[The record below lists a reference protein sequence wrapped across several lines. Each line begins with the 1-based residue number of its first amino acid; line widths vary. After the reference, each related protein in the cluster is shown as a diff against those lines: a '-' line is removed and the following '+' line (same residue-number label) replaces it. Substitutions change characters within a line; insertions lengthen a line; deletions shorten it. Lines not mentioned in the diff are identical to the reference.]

1 MNPLDLL
8 LLRNGSKARQRAESS
23 HAISTN
29 HNEMMDQL
37 PKNNPKPRQ
46 IGTMYKSAYLRCVH
60 QDYPAPEFIAFLYS
74 TSIRHAY
81 YRGAFSN
88 FRLYHPPETTQ
99 GLLSRKVSPGLRV
112 EATSDMDATITLL
125 GLTQPFFASGRT
137 RVAQRTTPS
146 LVDTHKYCLVPVQ
159 PGHQYVA
166 LSYIWGTKTMLM
178 TQRSNLTEL
187 QKERALSTGPLAQ
200 QVARTIRDSIELVK
214 LLGERYLWV
223 DALCIVQDDGASK
236 HHQITNMSSIYAG
249 AKLTII
255 SAQASDAWHG
265 LRGLENISEPRS
277 LQVRTVSAGGYRF
290 VERLE
295 YTTGLM
301 PWCRRGW
308 TFQEALFSPRRLIF
322 SDDSVQWSCG
332 TVVWTEDS
340 DYDHKPRLLG
350 SGWGVL
356 GEEALN
362 TTFPDITGLNQLVE
376 AYGTR
381 QFTFPED
388 TLSAF
393 AGFSTAISS
402 IFLGGFI
409 QGLPIMFL
417 DAALLWKANPHTQW
431 PQPGSPNKIYRKVPS
446 KAQGECPP
454 TWSWAGWAT
463 EVDYSSWIGAS
474 DYIRYSKTMR
484 FYSDG
489 CRTEPLV
496 QWYARDKKESE
507 PKLIPY
513 QNEGFK
519 YRQRFLNKGGGDLPS
534 GWTRLKSESSMVKDD
549 KHFRPW
555 KPREETPAFYYMHED
570 APDTQFWYPIPII
583 KSSQT
588 SNEFQWGRYL
598 SCRTQKGL
606 FWRESSKNVLQGKP
620 DARILEWEHHYPST
634 SLEKFT
640 DDPIPLY
647 LKDQNGLFAGYLTL
661 HATTSS
667 SIMDAEDEE
676 GEPTEVECTH
686 ESRLRGHRQLNS
698 SAANVKKHD
707 SVTTRQSRKE
717 EAFQVVAISKGH
729 AFSRLGEDYDFVNI
743 LWVEWSDG
751 IAYRKGLGRIFQHV
765 WENQPL
771 EDIELILG

>member
-8 LLRNGSKARQRAESS
+8 LLRNGSQARLRTGSS

-29 HNEMMDQL
+29 INEMMDQI
-37 PKNNPKPRQ
+37 PENNPKSGQ
-46 IGTMYKSAYLRCVH
+46 IGTKYKSAYLQRVH
-60 QDYPAPEFIAFLYS
+60 RDDQAPEFIAFLYS
-74 TSIRHAY
+74 TSIRHKY
-81 YRGAFSN
+81 YWEAFSL
-88 FRLYHPPETTQ
+88 FRLHHPPETTQ
-99 GLLSRKVSPGLRV
+99 GLLSKKV
-112 EATSDMDATITLL
+112 ETTSDTDASITLL
-125 GLTQPFFASGRT
+125 GLTQLFFVSGRT
-137 RVAQRTTPS
+137 SVAQRTTPN
-146 LVDTHKYCLVPVQ
+146 YCLVPVQ
-159 PGHQYVA
+159 PEYQYVA
-166 LSYIWGTKTMLM
+166 LSYIWGTKKMLM
-178 TQRSNLTEL
+178 TERSNLTEL
-187 QKERALSTGPLAQ
+187 QKEQALSTGPLAQ

-214 LLGERYLWV
+214 LLGERYMWV

-236 HHQITNMSSIYAG
+236 HHQITNMSSIYAA

-255 SAQASDAWHG
+255 SAQAADAWHG

-277 LQVRTVSAGGYRF
+277 LHIRTVSAGGYRF

-332 TVVWTEDS
+332 TLVWTEDL

-350 SGWGVL
+350 SGWGVI
-356 GEEALN
+356 GEEVLN
-362 TTFPDITGLNQLVE
+362 TTFPDIAGLNQLVE
-376 AYGTR
+376 TYGTR
-381 QFTFPED
+381 QFTFAED

-393 AGFSTAISS
+393 AGFSTAISN

-409 QGLPIMFL
+409 QGLPVMFL
-417 DAALLWKANPHTQW
+417 DAALLWKSNPHTQW
-431 PQPGSPNKIYRKVPS
+431 PRPGSANKIYRKVPS

-484 FYSDG
+484 FFSDG

-496 QWYARDKKESE
+496 QWYAQDKKESE

-519 YRQRFLNKGGGDLPS
+519 YRQRFLNKGEGDLSP
-534 GWTRLKSESSMVKDD
+534 GWTRLESDRSTVKDD

-555 KPREETPAFYYMHED
+555 KPREETPAFYYVHED
-570 APDTQFWYPIPII
+570 APETEFWYPIPII
-583 KSSQT
+583 KLSQT
-588 SNEFQWGRYL
+588 SNDFQWGRYL

-606 FWRESSKNVLQGKP
+606 FWREPSENVLLGEP
-620 DARILEWEHHYPST
+620 DARILEWEHNYPPT
-634 SLEKFT
+634 SPRKFT
-640 DDPIPLY
+640 DDPIPIY

-661 HATTSS
+661 HAAPNSS
-667 SIMDAEDEE
+667 TIDAEDEE
-676 GEPTEVECTH
+676 SEPTEAMYT
-686 ESRLRGHRQLNS
+686 RGSCLLDRRQLKS
-698 SAANVKKHD
+698 RARNVKNYD
-707 SVTTRQSRKE
+707 SITTRPTRKE

-729 AFSRLGEDYDFVNI
+729 AFSNLGKDYDFVNI
-743 LWVEWSDG
+743 LWVEWVDG

-765 WENQPL
+765 WERQPL